1 MKRRIFWQEV
11 LLKKINF
18 IFIFFILIYPSKI
31 LTKERWLIDSD
42 LSSISFE
49 IPVLFL
55 KNVQG
60 TFNTMEGYVEID
72 LENYQNNKAI
82 FSVDINSIKINYKNY
97 YTLLMSEI
105 FLNEKKFPK
114 AVIDTRK
121 FSYENQKELIINV
134 EIMIKGES
142 HIIPTNIKIKRVAE
156 KIIQIQSE
164 LTFSRTEFNIGIGKW
179 SNTAI
184 LKDNA
189 KIRTNIFLFKE

>member
-1 MKRRIFWQEV
+1 
-11 LLKKINF
+11 LKKINF